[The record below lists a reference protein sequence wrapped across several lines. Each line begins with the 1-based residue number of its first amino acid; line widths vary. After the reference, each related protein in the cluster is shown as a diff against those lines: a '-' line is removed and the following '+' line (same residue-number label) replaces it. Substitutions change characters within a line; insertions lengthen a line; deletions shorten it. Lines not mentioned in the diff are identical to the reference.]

1 MAGGFVLDGME
12 DYLSEEDAVEV
23 SAAMG
28 SHDVVPTALQKA
40 FDLVDDFA
48 EMDELAMSRID
59 IGVNEHARRGL
70 VPSALEDI
78 TPERVLH
85 VPISEEDAAT
95 QAGALCESCS
105 LAPDACCAAQ
115 ITFCVRSQGQRRSC
129 RGIAHSALVFRRSG
143 AGWVAAR
150 SLLLLHHRCRLS

>member
-1 MAGGFVLDGME
+1 MTGVFVLDGME
-12 DYLSEEDAVEV
+12 DYLSEEDAVEL

-28 SHDVVPTALQKA
+28 SQDVVPTALQKA

-48 EMDELAMSRID
+48 EMDEVVMSQLD
-59 IGVNEHARRGL
+59 IGVKEHTRRVL
-70 VPSALEDI
+70 VPSSLEEI
-78 TPERVLH
+78 TPERVLN
-85 VPISEEDAAT
+85 VPISDEDAAT

-129 RGIAHSALVFRRSG
+129 RGIAQLALVFRRSV

-150 SLLLLHHRCRLS
+150 SPLLLHHRCLLC

>member
-1 MAGGFVLDGME
+1 MTGVFVLDGME
-12 DYLSEEDAVEV
+12 DYLSEEDAVEL

-28 SHDVVPTALQKA
+28 SQDVVPTALQKA

-48 EMDELAMSRID
+48 EMDELAMSQLD
-59 IGVNEHARRGL
+59 IGVKEHTRRVL
-70 VPSALEDI
+70 VPSSLEET
-78 TPERVLH
+78 TPKRVLN
-85 VPISEEDAAT
+85 VPISDEDVAT

-150 SLLLLHHRCRLS
+150 SPLLLHHRCRLC